1 MGRDTPLT
9 PLVLPDAE
17 DPGPLPDVA
26 RWRVPLIVRV
36 IPLTLMI
43 TLAYG
48 LATPVLPITKAR
60 WFSANCTAAGG
71 LPVANCTLDFK
82 RASAFGG
89 IYDSAKGVVAFLC
102 SASLGRF
109 SDVVGRKPVL
119 MLQVRRVA
127 SGEWRVASG
136 RWQRGRRKAGGR
148 QAKGRRKAGGR
159 QGVG

>member
-60 WFSANCTAAGG
+60 WFSANCTTAGG